1 MRQCVFCGGPAN
13 SREHAWPDWVI
24 ALFRNQE
31 EATIIAERDGEE
43 PREWHGINVSVKVK
57 RFCGGCNTGWMSD
70 LENEA
75 RPLLLPLIR
84 GERATLDNAQRIVVA
99 TWCLKTAMVFDL
111 TRSDKNIAFLPSER
125 AYLYE
130 ARGKRGLGSP
140 FPPHTFIWLASYEG
154 RFAMSAIASELRGLG
169 DFSPT
174 KLAQPIEANVV
185 TLVAGAFVSQVLVAR
200 LPPEAE
206 SQPPRLHE
214 GAAIW
219 ERACVQAWPLVGTSL
234 SLPPA
239 LSLHDDD
246 HPTLDDFAFR
256 WPKVTSN
263 PRRRRQLD
271 AAGT

>member
-1 MRQCVFCGGPAN
+1 
-13 SREHAWPDWVI
+13 
-24 ALFRNQE
+24 
-31 EATIIAERDGEE
+31 
-43 PREWHGINVSVKVK
+43 
-57 RFCGGCNTGWMSD
+57 MSD

-84 GERATLDNAQRIVVA
+84 GERTTLDGAQRIVVA

-111 TRSDKNIAFLPSER
+111 TRSDKNIAFLPRER

-130 ARGKRGLGSP
+130 ARGKHGLGSP
-140 FPPHTFIWLASYEG
+140 FPPHTFIWAASYLG

-185 TLVAGAFVSQVLVAR
+185 TLLAGAFVSQILIAR
-200 LPPEAE
+200 LPPETE

-214 GAAIW
+214 GAATW
-219 ERACVQAWPLVGTSL
+219 ERACVQIWPLAGTSVSIPPEVLL
-234 SLPPA
+234 S
-239 LSLHDDD
+239 DE
-246 HPTLDDFAFR
+246 HPSLDDFAFR
-256 WPKVTSN
+256 WPKVTTN

-271 AAGT
+271 GGT